1 MHTAAARI
9 ALLSLLLLCAAAP
22 AASAKKAGVAA
33 TATEVAARAVI
44 STTADEVLAV
54 LRTSGLSNGQRL
66 EKLEK
71 IVYVRFNLPTMS
83 RLVLGKKWR
92 AFSSA
97 QRDTYI
103 TEFID
108 YISIYYGSRLDS
120 YAEEDVEVFKAKDRP
135 RGDVQVSTRMVGGQ
149 ANGVLVDY
157 RLRLDSGEWKII
169 DVTIEHISLVK
180 NFREQFSEVVKRE
193 GPEGLIRSL
202 RLKNRQHEE
211 RKGAVIAE
219 QTPQPEEAATR

>member
-1 MHTAAARI
+1 MYTAAARI
-9 ALLSLLLLCAAAP
+9 ALLSFLLLCTVAP
-22 AASAKKAGVAA
+22 AVSAKNAGARE
-33 TATEVAARAVI
+33 TATEKAARAVI

-71 IVYVRFNLPTMS
+71 IVYVRFDLATMS

-92 AFSSA
+92 SFSAA

-108 YISIYYGSRLDS
+108 YISNYYGSRLDS
-120 YAEEDVEVFKAKDRP
+120 YTEEDVEVLEAKDRP
-135 RGDVQVSTRMVGGQ
+135 RGDVQVGTRMVGGQ
-149 ANGVLVDY
+149 ANGVLVNY

-169 DVTIEHISLVK
+169 DVTIESISLVK

-193 GPEGLIRSL
+193 GPDGLIRSL
-202 RLKNRQHEE
+202 REKNEQHDQ
-211 RKGAVIAE
+211 RKGAVLAE
-219 QTPQPEEAATR
+219 QTPQSAASAQ